1 MMMMM
6 MMMIIII
13 INNNNNNNNNNN
25 YSNNDNN
32 NNICTK
38 FLNLHNCIF
47 EILVRLRTSKK
58 MVRVIKSY
66 FQNYERLTHNFEAI
80 AGREYN
86 LYRSSRSQMFFKIGV
101 LRNFRRKTPV
111 LESVFNKV
119 AGLKVCNFI
128 KKGLQNTGVFL

>member
-1 MMMMM
+1 MMMMMM
-6 MMMIIII
+6 MMMIK
-13 INNNNNNNNNNN
+13 NNNNNNN

-66 FQNYERLTHNFEAI
+66 FQNYERLTHHFEAI
-80 AGREYN
+80 TGRECN

-101 LRNFRRKTPV
+101 LKNFAIFAEKH
-111 LESVFNKV
+111 LCWSLF
-119 AGLKVCNFI
+119 LI
-128 KKGLQNTGVFL
+128 KLQA